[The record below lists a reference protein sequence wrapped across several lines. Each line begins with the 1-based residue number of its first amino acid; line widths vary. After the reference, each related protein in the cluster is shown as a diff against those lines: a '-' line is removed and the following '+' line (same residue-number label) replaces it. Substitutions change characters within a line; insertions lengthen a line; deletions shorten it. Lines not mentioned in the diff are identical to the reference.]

1 MRPKTLWRCQKCGFE
16 IENDIELIKKY
27 GEPICICGE
36 FMVIIVELEQ

>member
-1 MRPKTLWRCQKCGFE
+1 MRPKILWRCQKCGFE

-36 FMVIIVELEQ
+36 SMLINVELEQ